1 MGQNKWRY
9 SKKIHIW
16 NRVRLSLRGK
26 KIFVN
31 QTLFYKFWYIDQ
43 IYTIPKY
50 ITKDIEKRMCDIL
63 WNRKKIQ
70 PSRHLAKLCI
80 WRDGLGTFDT
90 DAQLHYIKM
99 KRIQR
104 LLNPPMLSGKISYW
118 SEFWSRS
125 SLFFDKKI
133 SLQVY

>member
-1 MGQNKWRY
+1 MKLILITLFSITLNGTKQVRY

-26 KIFVN
+26 EIIVN

-50 ITKDIEKRMCDIL
+50 IKKDIEKRICNIL

-70 PSRHLAKLCI
+70 PPSHIAKLYI
-80 WRDGLGTFDT
+80 WSGGLGIFDT
-90 DAQLHYIKM
+90 DAQLNYIKM

-104 LLNPPMLSGKISYW
+104 LINPTNAIWKDLMLYW
-118 SEFWSRS
+118 
-125 SLFFDKKI
+125 
-133 SLQVY
+133 Y